1 MVSFVR
7 WKDFYQDKGWMIGR
21 IHEFQTD
28 LAAMSTLHPYAAMH
42 YLRNVVGYEQ
52 YLRDY
57 AKERGMDADE
67 LIQILMELQENAKPF
82 RSLAEWQE
90 HIAKITEE
98 LNQRQREKQ
107 EHAVMIATMHGA
119 KGLEFDRVYIP
130 DVVDGMIPYQK
141 ALKLEDIEEE
151 RRLFYVGVTRAR
163 RHLWISTVETLYGKT
178 KEISPFLEGLVPD
191 KGGVSR

>member
-1 MVSFVR
+1 
-7 WKDFYQDKGWMIGR
+7 
-21 IHEFQTD
+21 
-28 LAAMSTLHPYAAMH
+28 
-42 YLRNVVGYEQ
+42 
-52 YLRDY
+52 
-57 AKERGMDADE
+57 MDADE